1 MRSRNGGASG
11 GGLGLWTQAGT
22 DSASRSP
29 ETRSTTAAG
38 SAMLAWFEGAGA
50 AGSSFT
56 ASERGVGRQQG
67 GCFTPRS
74 FDSFVAC
81 LRQQACGGAGGGQI
95 AAKAGK
101 EE

>member
-1 MRSRNGGASG
+1 MRSRSGGPSA

-22 DSASRSP
+22 ASASRSP
-29 ETRSTTAAG
+29 GTRRTTAAG
-38 SAMLAWFEGAGA
+38 SAMLAWFEGT
-50 AGSSFT
+50 AGSIFT

-74 FDSFVAC
+74 SDSFVAC
-81 LRQQACGGAGGGQI
+81 LRQQACGGAGGEQI
-95 AAKAGK
+95 AAKAGN